1 MCILPYLLH
10 ILTTLVIL
18 IKFALKQNDKI
29 IFDQVMALFQLYNFK
44 TIFLNIIP
52 QNRKI
57 IKLV

>member
-57 IKLV
+57 IKL